1 MSPNGLYPGDKTI
14 EERMQPTK
22 LWKLG
27 QKINKASNSSK
38 IYKELMNVNVNQ
50 DSTPNT
56 TIKINDR
63 LGENTADKRIN
74 FHLQNNSKSI
84 QCELLFKSR
93 RNSESKSPVIRVD
106 KQVQVDMGILKAA
119 NPSNQMPKYIRS
131 RDNSAERDDAYA
143 VKVMTQPQS
152 WRKTTTLSSNPAQEL
167 LEESKLAMNQVLM

>member
-27 QKINKASNSSK
+27 QRINKASNSSK
-38 IYKELMNVNVNQ
+38 IYKELMNVNQ

-63 LGENTADKRIN
+63 LGENTADKRIKLP
-74 FHLQNNSKSI
+74 LQNNSKSI
-84 QCELLFKSR
+84 QCDLLFKSR
-93 RNSESKSPVIRVD
+93 RNSESKSPVIRID

-119 NPSNQMPKYIRS
+119 NPINQIPKYVRS
-131 RDNSAERDDAYA
+131 RDNSPKSNDAYA
-143 VKVMTQPQS
+143 VKVMSQPQS
-152 WRKTTTLSSNPAQEL
+152 WRKTTTLSSNPAQEM